1 MENYAYIQSP
11 RSADDWVELA
21 RDQRSRG
28 RLFRK
33 HILNLGPLYHP
44 KTGEKLDLDDRF
56 YNRLHDNFVNGACD
70 IVQVPLADDQNQH
83 SEDPARNLG
92 EVVDIQRE
100 GNKVFAVMDIR
111 KDADAI
117 GKTLL
122 GASAFLSMDYTDTAT
137 NKKVGP
143 TLLHTAI
150 TNRPYVTHLDPFA
163 EVLAATNAD
172 TSSDGIVLLSQEAE
186 VPATK
191 EELIAGLKEHGIDV
205 EALQAAATSQPDT
218 AALTAALTKALE
230 PAGTVKLS
238 NGKGED
244 EISLTDI
251 VGAVAELAQTNGTL
265 AASVVGLQKKDASR
279 EIDGY
284 VKDGRVLPKQRDS
297 YVELALTNRDL
308 LDSLLPDE
316 PVVKLN
322 HQAGVTPP
330 DDKKKQEDLD
340 AEIIRLT
347 TSEDPKVKKYFD
359 PEAAN
364 YAR

>member
-1 MENYAYIQSP
+1 MENFAYIQSP
-11 RSADDWVELA
+11 RSEWIELT
-21 RDQRSRG
+21 RDKRSRG
-28 RLFRK
+28 RLFKK
-33 HILNLGPLYHP
+33 HILNLGTLFHP
-44 KTGEKLDLDDRF
+44 KTGEQLTLDEAWYRQLK
-56 YNRLHDNFVNGACD
+56 NNFDSSVCD
-70 IVQVPLADDQNQH
+70 IVQVPLADAQNQH

-92 EVVDIQRE
+92 EVVDVQRE
-100 GNKVFAVMDIR
+100 GSKVFAVMDIR
-111 KDADAI
+111 KDADEI

-122 GASAFLSMDYTDTAT
+122 GASAFLSMDYTDSAT

-150 TNRPYVTHLDPFA
+150 TNRPYVTHLDPFT

-186 VPATK
+186 VPTK

-205 EALQAAATSQPDT
+205 EALQAAATSQTDT

-238 NGKGED
+238 NDSKD

-265 AASVVGLQKKDASR
+265 SASVVSLQKKDAAR
-279 EIDGY
+279 EIDSY

-297 YVELALTNRDL
+297 FVELALTNRAL

-316 PVVKLN
+316 PVIPLN
-322 HQAGVTPP
+322 SQQGVAPP
-330 DDKKKQEDLD
+330 EDEKRQKDLD

-359 PEAAN
+359 ADAAN